1 MFWTSQ
7 IRLCSRCKC
16 SAPLRNEIGGFR
28 VRHLSVIRGYGVP
41 RKKRRTRNF
50 RSFAPAKCG
59 IPVMRPDEFEF
70 PLYPLLLIL
79 LAETFNDF
87 GIVTGDDKQNSR
99 SNDN

>member
-1 MFWTSQ
+1 
-7 IRLCSRCKC
+7 
-16 SAPLRNEIGGFR
+16 
-28 VRHLSVIRGYGVP
+28 
-41 RKKRRTRNF
+41 
-50 RSFAPAKCG
+50 
-59 IPVMRPDEFEF
+59 MRPDEFEF